1 MNASSLPLPGC
12 PPSSKKTNSM
22 EEQCLTSCIYR
33 TEIFSGGRQTVTR
46 TSVVNFK
53 SKRTLAEIMNPNIS
67 LAPHAFQQAL
77 LPARAT
83 SLMASGSLKCATCDR
98 EASNVCSSITA
109 CRGTNR
115 SANSVEKYH
124 VLLFSERLICSC
136 SDHRC
141 IFEARRIRNVS
152 ERKGGQGFGT
162 KLAFRCAIEPIGRV
176 IQSLPISSG
185 RIAGK
190 ENTCDNFPIKD
201 DRDDVPIVYEDM
213 QRR

>member
-1 MNASSLPLPGC
+1 MPLPLLGC
-12 PPSSKKTNSM
+12 PPLSTKTNST

-53 SKRTLAEIMNPNIS
+53 SKRTLAGITNPR
-67 LAPHAFQQAL
+67 PFQRAL
-77 LPARAT
+77 VPARAA

-98 EASNVCSSITA
+98 EASNVCSSVSA

-115 SANSVEKYH
+115 SANAVEKYH

-136 SDHRC
+136 CDHHC
-141 IFEARRIRNVS
+141 ISAARRMRNVS
-152 ERKGGQGFGT
+152 ELKGGQGFGT

-176 IQSLPISSG
+176 VQS
-185 RIAGK
+185 GK
-190 ENTCDNFPIKD
+190 EHICDDIPIKD
-201 DRDDVPIVYEDM
+201 VRDDIPIV
-213 QRR
+213 